1 MTEIEP
7 ALFASF
13 ACGLADRARGVT
25 LPAFCAGLAVENKA
39 QGGFDPVTA
48 ADRGAE
54 QMIREMIAAT
64 WPEHGISGEEF
75 PAVPAQGPFA
85 WSLDPID
92 GTRAFICGLP
102 TWTTLIALLAD
113 AAPAVGVIDVP
124 RMDERYVGTGK
135 QAWLISGGEESELRT
150 SGCAAL
156 AEARLSTTDPFLFA
170 DAEAEGFER
179 VRRVARVARYG
190 LDAYGYARLAAGQL
204 DLVIESGLHPHDW
217 HALVPVIRGAGG
229 AVGNWEGGGDLSDGR
244 IVAAAS
250 EGLFGAAVSMLNR

>member
-13 ACGLADRARGVT
+13 ACGLADAARAVT
-25 LPAFCAGLAVENKA
+25 LPAFCAGLEIENKLE
-39 QGGFDPVTA
+39 GGFDPVTA

-54 QMIREMIAAT
+54 QVMREMIART
-64 WPEHGISGEEF
+64 WPDHGISGEEF

-102 TWTTLIALLAD
+102 SWTTLIALLAD
-113 AAPAVGVIDVP
+113 GAPAVGVIDVP
-124 RMDERYVGTGK
+124 RMDERYVGAGD
-135 QAWLISGGEESELRT
+135 QAWLVSGGEERELRT
-150 SGCAAL
+150 SGCAVL
-156 AEARLSTTDPFLFA
+156 AEARLSTTDPFLFEG
-170 DAEAEGFER
+170 AEAEGFAR
-179 VRRVARVARYG
+179 VRRATRVARYG

-204 DLVIESGLHPHDW
+204 DLVVESGLHPHDW

-229 AVGNWEGGGDLSDGR
+229 AVGNWEGGGDLSQGR

-250 EGLFGAAVSMLNR
+250 DALFDATVALLKG